1 MLTARDLSRAY
12 CQAVS
17 AYWRGDNEF
26 LPQLDTWL
34 AQFWV
39 GDGPREPVTGL
50 LAVCPHGVTGH
61 GIRWY
66 ESGQAV
72 LGYVPG
78 KPGCYRVPRTA
89 VLPNDASRSEDG
101 AKAQAFVA

>member
-1 MLTARDLSRAY
+1 MLTAHDLSLTY

-26 LPQLDTWL
+26 LPQLDAWL
-34 AQFWV
+34 DRFWV
-39 GDGPREPVTGL
+39 QDGPLEPVTSP
-50 LAVCPHGVTGH
+50 LAVCPHGAGGH

-66 ESGQAV
+66 DSGQAV

-78 KPGCYRVPRTA
+78 KRGGYRVPRTA
-89 VLPNDASRSEDG
+89 VLPSDAGRSEEG
-101 AKAQAFVA
+101 AKARGIAA